1 VPIAN
6 AGVCYVYCV
15 IEMVCGANVAV
26 GKYTA
31 LLPVMSC
38 TGTKYEMIKLL
49 SYCVGAAAAAGCK
62 RFH

>member
-1 VPIAN
+1 M
-6 AGVCYVYCV
+6 
-15 IEMVCGANVAV
+15 EMACGANVAV

-49 SYCVGAAAAAGCK
+49 SCCVGAAAAAGCK